1 MCNEEL
7 HSGFFDSAFFDS
19 KHSKTFSSVFGFS
32 PLSVSVLPF
41 FSRVHSRSFLIS
53 GMRLR
58 VRSSSGNDIITLD
71 NDSVDVA
78 GLLRAIK
85 DSQKLNSSPQ
95 NDVDSIKQG
104 FPPRLVDL
112 TNYHLPLE
120 KAGIKNG
127 DLLLVSFRTTKDSG
141 AKSDTNSGVTDAVST
156 SLSTPTATTSP
167 SEPSIPSVFLSP
179 EHLIL
184 RNIPDDNSCMFNA
197 LAYCIYGPDSY
208 KPHGT
213 CPPPKLRKIIA
224 GALAADPLQYDELVL
239 GRPIDKYIEWIQ
251 TKNAWGGAIELGILA
266 KHFQIRINCIDI
278 ELGSII
284 RFQDESDEAPKPE
297 YSIYLVYL
305 GVHYDVVALNKVL
318 TLQHRPDDVCKFT
331 IDSPLEQKVE
341 TGVYDLCKKLQ
352 TQNYTTNTTTFR
364 VRCLEC
370 YKILVGETGASRHAN
385 ETGHYL
391 FGEVTK

>member
-1 MCNEEL
+1 MNEEL
-7 HSGFFDSAFFDS
+7 QLRLVFACVRHFNLFYFFFCSYSIFFVPTLQS
-19 KHSKTFSSVFGFS
+19 
-32 PLSVSVLPF
+32 LLYI
-41 FSRVHSRSFLIS
+41 SRIFISHYS

-58 VRSSSGNDIITLD
+58 VRTSSGNDIINLD

-85 DSQKLNSSPQ
+85 KSQKLNSSPQ

-104 FPPRLVDL
+104 FPPKLVDL
-112 TNYHLPLE
+112 TNHDLPLE

-127 DLLLVSFRTTKDSG
+127 DLLLVNFCSSGNTTKDSG
-141 AKSDTNSGVTDAVST
+141 AKLDSNSSFGASTITST
-156 SLSTPTATTSP
+156 STSKS
-167 SEPSIPSVFLSP
+167 SETSIPSVFLSP

-197 LAYCIYGPDSY
+197 LAYCVYGPDSY
-208 KPHGT
+208 KPNGT

-224 GALAADPLQYDELVL
+224 DALAADPLQYDELVL
-239 GRPIDKYIEWIQ
+239 GRPVDKYIEWIQ

-284 RFQDESDEAPKPE
+284 RFQDESDGASKAE

-305 GVHYDVVALNKVL
+305 GVHYDVIALNKVL
-318 TLQHRPDDVCKFT
+318 TLQHRPDDVCKFA
-331 IDSPLEQKVE
+331 IDSPIEQKVE
-341 TGVYDLCKKLQ
+341 TGVHELCKKLQ
-352 TQNYTTNTTTFR
+352 TENYTTNTTTFR

>member
-1 MCNEEL
+1 
-7 HSGFFDSAFFDS
+7 
-19 KHSKTFSSVFGFS
+19 
-32 PLSVSVLPF
+32 
-41 FSRVHSRSFLIS
+41 
-53 GMRLR
+53 MRLR
-58 VRSSSGNDIITLD
+58 VRSSSGNDIINLD

-85 DSQKLNSSPQ
+85 KSEKLNSSPQ

-104 FPPRLVDL
+104 FPPKLVDL
-112 TNYHLPLE
+112 TNHDLPLE

-127 DLLLVSFRTTKDSG
+127 DLLLVSFGTTKESGAKITKDSV
-141 AKSDTNSGVTDAVST
+141 KMDTNSSSVGTAST
-156 SLSTPTATTSP
+156 SISQ
-167 SEPSIPSVFLSP
+167 SEAIPSVFLSP

-224 GALAADPLQYDELVL
+224 AALAADPFQYDELVL
-239 GRPIDKYIEWIQ
+239 GRPVDKYIEWIQ

-278 ELGSII
+278 ELGNII
-284 RFQDESDEAPKPE
+284 RFQDESDGAMKAEC
-297 YSIYLVYL
+297 SIYLVYL
-305 GVHYDVVALNKVL
+305 GVHYDVIALNKVL
-318 TLQHRPDDVCKFT
+318 TLQHRPDDVCKFA
-331 IDSPLEQKVE
+331 IDSPVEQKVE
-341 TGVYDLCKKLQ
+341 TGVHELCKKLQ

-391 FGEVTK
+391 FGEVDR

>member
-1 MCNEEL
+1 
-7 HSGFFDSAFFDS
+7 
-19 KHSKTFSSVFGFS
+19 
-32 PLSVSVLPF
+32 
-41 FSRVHSRSFLIS
+41 
-53 GMRLR
+53 MRLR
-58 VRSSSGNDIITLD
+58 VRSSSGNDIINLD

-85 DSQKLNSSPQ
+85 KSEKLNFSPQ
-95 NDVDSIKQG
+95 NDVVSIKQG
-104 FPPRLVDL
+104 FPPKLVDH
-112 TNYHLPLE
+112 TNHDLSLE

-127 DLLLVSFRTTKDSG
+127 DLLLVSFGTTKESG
-141 AKSDTNSGVTDAVST
+141 AKITNEPMAKMDTNSSSVGTAST
-156 SLSTPTATTSP
+156 SSFQ
-167 SEPSIPSVFLSP
+167 SETIPSVFLSP

-208 KPHGT
+208 KPNGT
-213 CPPPKLRKIIA
+213 CPPSKLRKIIA
-224 GALAADPLQYDELVL
+224 AALTADPFQYDELVL
-239 GRPIDKYIEWIQ
+239 GRPVEKYIEWIQ

-284 RFQDESDEAPKPE
+284 RFQDESDGALKAEC
-297 YSIYLVYL
+297 SIYLVYL
-305 GVHYDVVALNKVL
+305 GVHYDVIALNKVL
-318 TLQHRPDDVCKFT
+318 SLQHRPDDVCKFA
-331 IDSPLEQKVE
+331 IDSPVEQKVE
-341 TGVYDLCKKLQ
+341 TGVHELCKKLQ

-391 FGEVTK
+391 FGEVDK